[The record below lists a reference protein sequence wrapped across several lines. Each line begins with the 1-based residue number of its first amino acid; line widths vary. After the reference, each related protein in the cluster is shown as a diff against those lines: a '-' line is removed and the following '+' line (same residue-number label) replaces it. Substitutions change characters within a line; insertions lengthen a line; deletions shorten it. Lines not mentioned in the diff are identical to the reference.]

1 MLQLLKLD
9 GVQCA
14 ILALV
19 IYIESCGFKEMT
31 NNGTLEMLSA
41 SQGRKCLSKG
51 IMAKTK
57 FVMGDSTA
65 FNLNVIEGVSRKVA
79 LNSTT
84 IFVM

>member
-31 NNGTLEMLSA
+31 NN
-41 SQGRKCLSKG
+41 GRKCLSKG